1 MLTVYRRHSPKC
13 KYQSMSEKR
22 CHCPLW
28 VNGPIDGKLIRQSLK
43 NEGLG
48 HRPEKSPRL
57 GSSGDGLR
65 HGEGSVGAICRRL
78 RGAGPGRRAA
88 WKIPADERGNGGAAV
103 RAAVRPVSHGGRSG
117 PLPRNLETRG
127 GVVKE
132 KIGAVADVFQVQPG
146 AGLEPGESG
155 ESPEATERKAETGPA
170 VQRRRM
176 EKILWATEVY
186 PDRPKRR
193 REQVKAF
200 VLVLRWTGLAI
211 GDAISL
217 ETGMVRGNQIARRGD
232 KTDVAV
238 SLPIP
243 DEVVSSLQRLP
254 TAAGRFFWSGQGKLK
269 SAVANWQRS
278 LKKLFDLAGIG
289 GGHPHRFRHTFSVD
303 LLSKGVSLENVS
315 KALGHS
321 SVKITEKFY
330 GAWVKSRQE
339 ALDSEIRKAWAL

>member
-13 KYQSMSEKR
+13 KSQSMSEKR
-22 CHCPLW
+22 CHCPLR
-28 VNGPIDGKLIRQSLK
+28 VNGTIDGKLIRQSLK
-43 NEGLG
+43 TRVWDIGQKKVRDWEAAGIVFLTVKEAWERFVEDCIARGLG
-48 HRPEKSPRL
+48 DAQLGKYRLMKTEMEKEF
-57 GSSGDGLR
+57 GSQSMRSVTADDLARYRKTWKLSGVSSRKKL
-65 HGEGSVGAICRRL
+65 ERL
-78 RGAGPGRRAA
+78 RTFFRFSQ
-88 WKIPADERGNGGAAV
+88 ERGWSQGNPAKV
-103 RAAVRPVSHGGRSG
+103 LKP
-117 PLPRNLETRG
+117 P
-127 GVVKE
+127 KE
-132 KIGAVADVFQVQPG
+132 KQKQVLPFSD
-146 AGLEPGESG
+146 GEW
-155 ESPEATERKAETGPA
+155 
-170 VQRRRM
+170 

-186 PDRPKRR
+186 PDRRKGR

-217 ETGMVRGNQIARRGD
+217 ETGMATGNQIARRRA

-238 SLPIP
+238 SLPMP

-254 TAAGRFFWSGQGKLK
+254 TPAGRFFWSGQGKLK

-278 LKKLFDLAGIG
+278 LKKRFDLAGIV